1 MPLLVKLSTT
11 LRGQVPGYDP
21 LTGLDLEFVPGESA
35 QGLIRRLG
43 LDPAR
48 IKIIM
53 VNGPL
58 GRPGPAAQGRRPGG
72 PVPAGGR
79 GMMPELRQLLAPH
92 LQEILCPRV
101 RPFIR

>member
-53 VNGPL
+53 VNG
-58 GRPGPAAQGRRPGG
+58 RSAA
-72 PVPAGGR
+72 
-79 GMMPELRQLLAPH
+79 LDRQLKDGD
-92 LQEILCPRV
+92 RV
-101 RPFIR
+101 GLFPPVGGG

>member
-1 MPLLVKLSTT
+1 MPRLVKLSTT

-21 LTGLDLEFVPGESA
+21 LTGLGLEFVPNESA

-53 VNGPL
+53 ING
-58 GRPGPAAQGRRPGG
+58 RSAAPDQQLKDGDRVGLFPPVGG
-72 PVPAGGR
+72 G
-79 GMMPELRQLLAPH
+79 
-92 LQEILCPRV
+92 
-101 RPFIR
+101 

>member
-21 LTGLDLEFVPGESA
+21 NVGLDLEFVPNESA

-53 VNGPL
+53 VNGL
-58 GRPGPAAQGRRPGG
+58 SAAPDQELKDGDRVGLFPPVGG
-72 PVPAGGR
+72 G
-79 GMMPELRQLLAPH
+79 
-92 LQEILCPRV
+92 
-101 RPFIR
+101 